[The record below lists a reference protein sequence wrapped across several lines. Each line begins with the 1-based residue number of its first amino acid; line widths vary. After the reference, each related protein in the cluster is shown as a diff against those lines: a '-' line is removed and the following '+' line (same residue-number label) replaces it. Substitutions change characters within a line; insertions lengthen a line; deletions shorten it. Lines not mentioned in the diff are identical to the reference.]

1 MKIIFAGTPEV
12 AIPTLDALNA
22 RHEVVGVITRP
33 DAPLGR
39 KRILTPSSVAQRAT
53 QLGLPIHKTSRFTS
67 ETSAFISQSGAELG
81 VVVAYGALIPES
93 DLASVTHGWI
103 NLHFSQL
110 PQWRG
115 AAPLQR
121 TIMSGATE
129 VGLSIFTLVAELDA
143 GPVFDSM
150 SVPLGATE
158 TAGQALARLASVGS
172 HEIVRV
178 VESIETGIATST
190 NQVGQVSF
198 ASKLTADD
206 GRLEPQDTARSAFS
220 IFRGVT
226 PEPGA
231 WIDSTAGRV
240 KILDCAMAE
249 DGSVSPGTLLASPD
263 SVLIGF
269 TDGALSLITVQ
280 PASKVV
286 MPAQDWARG
295 LQRESWRFS

>member
-1 MKIIFAGTPEV
+1 MKIIFTGTPEV

-53 QLGLPIHKTSRFTS
+53 QLGLPIHKTSRFSS
-67 ETSAFISQSGAELG
+67 ETSDFISQSGAELG

-143 GPVFDSM
+143 GPVFESM

-158 TAGQALARLASVGS
+158 TAGEALSRLASVGS
-172 HEIVRV
+172 HEVVRV
-178 VESIETGIATST
+178 VEALESDTATST
-190 NQVGQVSF
+190 DQVGQVSF

-206 GRLEPQDTARSAFS
+206 GRLESQDTARSAFN

-231 WIDSTAGRV
+231 WIDSTTGRV

-249 DGSVSPGTLLASPD
+249 DGSVSSGAILASPQ

-269 TDGALSLITVQ
+269 ADGALSLITVQ
-280 PASKVV
+280 PAGKVA
-286 MPAQDWARG
+286 MPAHDWARG

>member
-1 MKIIFAGTPEV
+1 MKILFAGTPEV
-12 AIPTLDALNA
+12 AIPTLEALNA

-53 QLGLPIHKTSRFTS
+53 QLGLAIHKTSRFTQ
-67 ETSAFISQSGAELG
+67 ETSDFIAQSGAELG
-81 VVVAYGALIPES
+81 VVVAYGALIPEH
-93 DLASVTHGWI
+93 DLAAVAHGWI

-143 GPVFDSM
+143 GPVFESM

-158 TAGQALARLASVGS
+158 TAGEALIRLAGIGS

-178 VESIETGIATST
+178 VEALESGTATST
-190 NQVGQVSF
+190 EQVGLVSL
-198 ASKLTADD
+198 ASKLTAND
-206 GRLEPQDTARSAFS
+206 GRLEPEDTARSAFD

-231 WIDSTAGRV
+231 WIDSTTGRV
-240 KILDCAMAE
+240 KILECSMPEA
-249 DGSVSPGTLLASPD
+249 GSVSPGAILASPE

-269 TDGALSLITVQ
+269 NDGPLSLITVQ
-280 PASKVV
+280 PAGKVA
-286 MPAQDWARG
+286 MPAHDWARG
-295 LQRESWRFS
+295 LQREQWSFS

>member
-39 KRILTPSSVAQRAT
+39 KRILTPSSVAQQAT

-67 ETSAFISQSGAELG
+67 ETSDFISQSEAELG

-129 VGLSIFTLVAELDA
+129 LGLSIFRLVPELDA
-143 GPVFDSM
+143 GPVFESM
-150 SVPLGATE
+150 SVALGATE
-158 TAGQALARLASVGS
+158 TAGEALTRLASIGS
-172 HEIVRV
+172 HEVVRV
-178 VESIETGIATST
+178 VEALESGTATSS
-190 NQVGQVSF
+190 NQLGQVSF
-198 ASKLTADD
+198 GSKLTADD
-206 GRLEPQDTARSAFS
+206 GRLRPEHGALSAYCT
-220 IFRGVT
+220 FRGVT

-231 WIDSTAGRV
+231 WIDSIAGRV
-240 KILDCAMAE
+240 KILECAMAD
-249 DGSVSPGTLLASPD
+249 DGGVTPGTLLVSPD

-269 TDGALSLITVQ
+269 ADGALSLITVQ
-280 PASKVV
+280 PAGKVA

>member
-12 AIPTLDALNA
+12 AIPTLEALNA

-53 QLGLPIHKTSRFTS
+53 QLGLAVHKTSRFTQ
-67 ETSAFISQSGAELG
+67 ETSDFIAQSGAELG
-81 VVVAYGALIPES
+81 VVVAYGALIPEH
-93 DLASVTHGWI
+93 DLAAVAHGWI

-143 GPVFDSM
+143 GPVLESM

-158 TAGQALARLASVGS
+158 TAGEALTRLATVGS

-190 NQVGQVSF
+190 EQVGQVSF
-198 ASKLTADD
+198 AGKLTAND
-206 GRLEPQDTARSAFS
+206 GRLEPKDTARSAFN

-231 WIDSTAGRV
+231 WIDSTTGRV
-240 KILDCAMAE
+240 KILECTMAE
-249 DGSVSPGTLLASPD
+249 AGSVSPGAVLASPE
-263 SVLIGF
+263 SVLLGF
-269 TDGALSLITVQ
+269 NDGSLSLITVQ
-280 PASKVV
+280 PAGKIS
-286 MPAQDWARG
+286 MPAHDWARG
-295 LQRESWRFS
+295 LQREQWSFS